1 MKYIDTSAFVKYYGE
16 EEFEKG
22 ANKINGLIEKAKT
35 GEVILVS
42 SIFMLGEA
50 ISVFDKWT
58 RLKIITEEESQKIIS
73 RFLSDVKELS
83 GAGGLILEPID
94 SILIMFSIEF
104 VMKHHVPVN
113 DAIHLYT
120 ALTLTPEIEE
130 FICSDEMLNKAAKEE
145 GLNVYDPE
153 G

>member
-1 MKYIDTSAFVKYYGE
+1 MKYVDTSAFVKYYGE

-22 ANKINGLIEKAKT
+22 ANNINELIEKAKT
-35 GEVILVS
+35 GEVILIS

-50 ISVFDKWT
+50 ISVFDKWI

-73 RFLSDVKELS
+73 RFLYDIKELS
-83 GAGGLILEPID
+83 EARSLILEPID

-104 VMKHHVPVN
+104 VMKHHIPIN

-130 FICSDEMLNKAAKEE
+130 FICSDEILNKAAKEE
-145 GLNVYDPE
+145 GLKVYNPE
-153 G
+153 E